1 MYSILIVDDEQI
13 ERNGIK
19 MLINKYGMELNIYE
33 AENGKKALE
42 FIEKNPVDIL
52 FTDIKMPFMD
62 GLELAENAKKLIPDL
77 KIIIYSAYSEFDYAR
92 QAINIKVVHYVL
104 KPIKKDEF
112 IKVMESVLESC
123 RIEEKEREERNRI
136 IAGYQKGVR
145 YEKEKILSE
154 LINGIKATGDF
165 QERLAFAGLDI
176 SGQYIHTV
184 LLHFKNKFYDTYD
197 DFFIGLV
204 KDIIK
209 HKYEYLNIDE
219 RLSLIL
225 IITPEPIKNEDLLDI
240 GKRLQNAVHDKF
252 NRDISI
258 IFSEAVSDYTLVSS
272 EYSNMEHVLDYGL
285 TIGDNMIIFSRK
297 DFLQHIPLFYAGGS
311 TDDSNK
317 KVIGKVVD
325 LVKENY
331 MKDVSVEW
339 IAKNV
344 YLSPNYLSYLFKK
357 ETGQSLCK
365 YITGVRLSNAEKL
378 LRDTN
383 MKIVNISEMLGYANV
398 SYFCRMFKS
407 FYGLSPQEY
416 RAGVECC
423 GKNS

>member
-19 MLINKYGMELNIYE
+19 MLINKYGLELNIYE
-33 AENGKKALE
+33 ADNGKKALE

-62 GLELAENAKKLIPDL
+62 GLELAEKAKKILPDL

-92 QAINIKVVHYVL
+92 QAINIKVVHYIL

-112 IKVMESVLESC
+112 LKVMESVFEAC
-123 RIEEKEREERNRI
+123 HIDEKEREERDRI
-136 IAGYQKGVR
+136 ISGYQKGVR

-154 LINGIKATGDF
+154 LINGIKATEGF
-165 QERLAFAGLDI
+165 QERLAFAGLNL
-176 SGQYIHTV
+176 SGQCIQIV
-184 LLHFKNKFYDTYD
+184 LLHFKNKFYDTYEEI
-197 DFFIGLV
+197 FIRLAQ
-204 KDIIK
+204 DIIK

-219 RLSLIL
+219 RQSLIL
-225 IITPEPIKNEDLLDI
+225 IITPGLVGKEDLLQI
-240 GKRLQNAVHDKF
+240 GKELQSSVKDKF
-252 NRDISI
+252 KMDMSI
-258 IFSEAVSDYTLVSS
+258 IFSEAVSDYFLVSG

-285 TIGDNMIIFSRK
+285 TLDDNMIMFSRK
-297 DFLQHIPLFYAGGS
+297 DFIQHLPLFYAGGS

-317 KVIGKVVD
+317 KVISTVVD
-325 LVKENY
+325 LVKANY

-339 IAKNV
+339 IAEKV

-383 MKIVNISEMLGYANV
+383 MKIINISEMLGYANV

-416 RAGVECC
+416 RVKE
-423 GKNS
+423 

>member
-19 MLINKYGMELNIYE
+19 MLINKYGLELNLYE

-62 GLELAENAKKLIPDL
+62 GLELAEKAKKLLPDL
-77 KIIIYSAYSEFDYAR
+77 KIIIYSAYSEFNYAR
-92 QAINIKVVHYVL
+92 QAINIKVIHYIL

-123 RIEEKEREERNRI
+123 RADEKEREERDRI
-136 IAGYQKGVR
+136 ICGYQKGVR

-154 LINGIKATGDF
+154 LINGIKATEDF
-165 QERLAFAGLDI
+165 QERLAFAGLNL
-176 SGQYIHTV
+176 SGQYIQPV
-184 LLHFKNKFYDTYD
+184 LIHFRNKFYDTYEES
-197 DFFIGLV
+197 FIGLAQG
-204 KDIIK
+204 IIK

-219 RLSLIL
+219 RQSIIL
-225 IITPEPIKNEDLLDI
+225 IITPTLVGKEDLLQI
-240 GKRLQNAVHDKF
+240 GKELQNSVKDKF
-252 NRDISI
+252 KMGMSI
-258 IFSEAVSDYTLVSS
+258 IFSEAVSDYSLVSG
-272 EYSNMEHVLDYGL
+272 EYSNMENVLDYGL
-285 TIGDNMIIFSRK
+285 TLDDNMIMFSRK
-297 DFLQHIPLFYAGGS
+297 DFFQHIPLFYAGGS

-317 KVIGKVVD
+317 KVISTVVD
-325 LVKENY
+325 LVKANY

-339 IAKNV
+339 IAEKV

-357 ETGQSLCK
+357 ETGQALCK
-365 YITGVRLSNAEKL
+365 YITGIRLTNAEKL
-378 LRDTN
+378 LKDTN

-416 RAGVECC
+416 RE
-423 GKNS
+423 KE